1 MVNYHHAATFGH
13 LARKLSAAV
22 LLSEVGLLLQFLIV
36 VRALITCLSEISVIY
51 NVLVNRVLLIRI
63 FIVAF
68 VGYCGGVR
76 LLLFKESCY
85 RYSLL
90 GLQL

>member
-22 LLSEVGLLLQFLIV
+22 LLSEIGLLLQSV
-36 VRALITCLSEISVIY
+36 ERALITFLSEVSVIY
-51 NVLVNRVLLIRI
+51 NVLVNRVLLVRI

-76 LLLFKESCY
+76 LLFKKSCH